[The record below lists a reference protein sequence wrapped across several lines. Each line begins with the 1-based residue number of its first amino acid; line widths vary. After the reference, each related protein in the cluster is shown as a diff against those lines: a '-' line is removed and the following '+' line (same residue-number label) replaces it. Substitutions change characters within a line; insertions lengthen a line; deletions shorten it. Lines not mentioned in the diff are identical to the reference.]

1 MSKCI
6 LVIGAYFNN
15 SKRVF
20 KNLGRKKAHIY
31 IVARSIGKLT
41 TLKFDLIQ
49 RGAISVHIFELD
61 LNNQNGYDK
70 MLESAIRQ
78 LKIIDIMLIAHGL
91 LPDQKKAKD
100 DSDLIYEVFKIN
112 SLSVILIITKLLKQ
126 FEKQRFGSIGVI
138 SSVAGDRIKRASNY
152 IYGTTKATVSLF
164 CDGLRVEL
172 EKIGVSLTDIKPGY
186 VNSNMTKNL
195 SLLPYF

>member
-1 MSKCI
+1 MNKCI
-6 LVIGAYFNN
+6 LVIGAT
-15 SKRVF
+15 STIAKECLRIWAE
-20 KNLGRKKAHIY
+20 KKAHIY
-31 IVARSIGKLT
+31 IVARSIEKLT

-91 LPDQKKAKD
+91 LPDQKKVKD

-138 SSVAGDRIKRASNY
+138 SSVAGDRIRASNY

-186 VNSNMTKNL
+186 VNSNT
-195 SLLPYF
+195 